1 MPSSRR
7 PRRASARNWVR
18 RAENPLRK
26 TPNSLPLLAVS
37 DNGPPLVINPTL
49 FIAGNREPGWGPFL
63 SSFIECNRE
72 AFSQVDVDCEIS
84 GGRNGAQLQ
93 LRPGQC
99 VGAIP
104 IRSPTNGKV
113 SGGLIIH
120 PRFGWSGVGTVLSA
134 IGWGFGP
141 KFLELPFV
149 PGSGRQIPPWV
160 LAGPVLARLKSL
172 LKNLKPGFEE
182 KVEIRNHPRGS
193 VQWNR
198 YIRRQLTCGKW
209 HQLPCKFSELGVD
222 SNLRRAIRWTLEVIQ
237 KDLNKCSSG
246 DRISF
251 VLSSL
256 VLRLLD
262 HLQDVVAKK
271 PFKAELDTF
280 FGSSLSGGPA
290 FREGIT
296 AMGWIVDERGLG
308 GGQDYDGLSW
318 VLQLDSLWERY
329 VEQQKREEAA
339 LTGGQVLAG
348 RLGETTVPIPW
359 NIRSHQAL
367 GHLVPDIIVKTKDG
381 IEIIDAKYK
390 SHFAALDAE
399 GWRRFSDDTKD
410 SLRAD
415 IHQVLAY
422 ASVFESS
429 IKTTATLVY
438 PVTQTL
444 YDELKVLSQDIVA
457 AKIPVGT
464 RLKELRLQAMP
475 FSGVRS

>member
-1 MPSSRR
+1 
-7 PRRASARNWVR
+7 
-18 RAENPLRK
+18 
-26 TPNSLPLLAVS
+26 
-37 DNGPPLVINPTL
+37 
-49 FIAGNREPGWGPFL
+49 
-63 SSFIECNRE
+63 
-72 AFSQVDVDCEIS
+72 
-84 GGRNGAQLQ
+84 
-93 LRPGQC
+93 
-99 VGAIP
+99 
-104 IRSPTNGKV
+104 
-113 SGGLIIH
+113 
-120 PRFGWSGVGTVLSA
+120 
-134 IGWGFGP
+134 
-141 KFLELPFV
+141 
-149 PGSGRQIPPWV
+149 
-160 LAGPVLARLKSL
+160 
-172 LKNLKPGFEE
+172 
-182 KVEIRNHPRGS
+182 
-193 VQWNR
+193 
-198 YIRRQLTCGKW
+198 
-209 HQLPCKFSELGVD
+209 
-222 SNLRRAIRWTLEVIQ
+222 VIQ

-251 VLSSL
+251 GLSSL

-262 HLQDVVAKK
+262 YLQDVVAKK
-271 PFKAELDTF
+271 PLRAELDTF
-280 FGSSLSGGPA
+280 FGSSLSGGPV
-290 FREGIT
+290 FREGIN

-348 RLGETTVPIPW
+348 RLGETTVPIQW
-359 NIRSHQAL
+359 NIRSHRAL
-367 GHLVPDIIVKTKDG
+367 GHLIPDIIVKTKDG

-390 SHFAALDAE
+390 SHFAALDAD
-399 GWRRFSDDTKD
+399 GWRRFSDDTKE

-429 IKTTATLVY
+429 VKTTATLVY